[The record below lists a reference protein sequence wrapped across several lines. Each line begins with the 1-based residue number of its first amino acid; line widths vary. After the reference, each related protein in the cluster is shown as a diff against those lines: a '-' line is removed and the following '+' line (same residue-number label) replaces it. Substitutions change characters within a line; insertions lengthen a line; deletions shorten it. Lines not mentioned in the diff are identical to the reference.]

1 MLVDDIE
8 AISRRWS
15 VKLVKVGA
23 ALSAGWLAL
32 TAAGLTASVPAWVP
46 QMIGGVIF
54 VGAILASYLKQPE
67 KRDKCETP
75 NE

>member
-15 VKLVKVGA
+15 VKLVKVGT

-32 TAAGLTASVPAWVP
+32 TAVGLTPSVPSWVP
-46 QMIGGVIF
+46 QLVAGFIF
-54 VGAILASYLKQPE
+54 AGAMLAAYLKQPE
-67 KRDKCETP
+67 KKDKCDVDP
-75 NE
+75 G